1 MTKGLKRYYGQNH
14 LHFVTFSCY
23 HRLPLLS
30 AVYSRNLFVEVLAK
44 VRERFE
50 FALVGYVVMPEH
62 VHLLMSEPNQGTPSS
77 VLQMLKKRVSQGAGD
92 RSSPHFWQSR
102 FYDFNVWS
110 HKKKVEKLLYMH
122 LNPVKRGLVTHPS
135 DWPWSSFG
143 FYRDGSAGLIRI
155 DPVD

>member
-1 MTKGLKRYYGQNH
+1 MTQGLKRYYGEKH

-30 AVYSRNLFVEVLAK
+30 SKLSRDLFVEILGK
-44 VRERFE
+44 VRDRYG

-62 VHLLMSEPNQGTPSS
+62 VHLLISEPKFRSASIALQVLKERASRRIGHSS
-77 VLQMLKKRVSQGAGD
+77 A
-92 RSSPHFWQSR
+92 PHLWQRR

-110 HKKKVEKLLYMH
+110 SRKKTEKLLYMH
-122 LNPVKRGLVTHPS
+122 LNPVKRRLVARPA

-143 FYRDGSAGLIRI
+143 FYKDGSAGLIAI
-155 DPVD
+155 DTIR